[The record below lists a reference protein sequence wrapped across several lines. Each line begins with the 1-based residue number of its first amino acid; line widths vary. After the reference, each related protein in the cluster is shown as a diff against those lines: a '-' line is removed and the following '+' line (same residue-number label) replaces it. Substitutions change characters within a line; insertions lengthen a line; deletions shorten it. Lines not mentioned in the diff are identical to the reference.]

1 MDAPFGN
8 EPEQHHHGYEL
19 TKGLLSRAG
28 GILGTI
34 LQPMG
39 LTMNHKEPEHP
50 ETGTIPKAV
59 KKSFINWLV
68 PTLCLAV
75 IMAMFIVARSW
86 ADDRYTLKTNADA
99 QESFVIKQLAEERE
113 KRETT
118 DANLESVNRKL
129 DLIIYILQNNGQISP
144 NTMKGKL
151 SQP

>member
-1 MDAPFGN
+1 
-8 EPEQHHHGYEL
+8 
-19 TKGLLSRAG
+19 
-28 GILGTI
+28 
-34 LQPMG
+34 
-39 LTMNHKEPEHP
+39 
-50 ETGTIPKAV
+50 
-59 KKSFINWLV
+59 
-68 PTLCLAV
+68 
-75 IMAMFIVARSW
+75 MFIVARSW